1 MEYLFIRYK
10 LYLVNYYFQTFTLL
24 FCFESHRREL
34 KAEFFPF
41 CSLASDHEEQK
52 GIKKKEPLAAS
63 AGRGSLVK
71 KFIWTGVE

>member
-1 MEYLFIRYK
+1 M
-10 LYLVNYYFQTFTLL
+10 NNSGFTLL

-41 CSLASDHEEQK
+41 CWLASDHEEQK